1 MTRTIIGAGLA
12 AMCFFLGAANAN
24 LPPALCLGPNGKPT
38 SWLEPKATPEFCA
51 PMSGTEQD
59 YCQGEPEQ
67 SIPAWRGSYLC
78 EAKKPPQAPDAVI
91 AVRFTRYSF
100 PDIWFAVPRGQLP
113 SGRYEAYGTT
123 PFLSRGDIAGT
134 YYFDAAGKPVA
145 ADAAETTFML
155 FLSTGELGA
164 LTLFADGKTP
174 AGYEKT
180 GERDGLAV
188 YGSSKGGGGYLIAR
202 ETPWGLVGGDC
213 STTVVSTK
221 DGKEVKRHMCTLGWR
236 TNAGF
241 SSSLS
246 FYDDELKNWRK
257 IVGAAT
263 YHTHGMDRFPE
274 LLPKVRDV
282 NITKRNVLFAVGILE
297 NAYDETSHV
306 EIVPSEKLAT
316 REPELQ
322 AIAKRQM
329 PQIYFD
335 DIDVLVI
342 DEMGKNISGAGFD
355 PNITGRNRRA
365 VNWSAK
371 PMVKKIVVLGLTKIT
386 HGNATGLGSADVI
399 TMRLYKEL
407 DIPSTYANIITSM
420 NLDGAAIPMIMNTDH
435 DAIALAVKT
444 VVRVKPEN
452 CRIVRI
458 RNTLHL
464 GEIEVSE
471 AMLSEVRSQPDK
483 FEILEMPR
491 AWSFDAQGTVAPLLE
506 AVHAAA

>member
-1 MTRTIIGAGLA
+1 ATGVPI
-12 AMCFFLGAANAN
+12 
-24 LPPALCLGPNGKPT
+24 
-38 SWLEPKATPEFCA
+38 KAT
-51 PMSGTEQD
+51 MDTVIVGHLDDGTPVHMD
-59 YCQGEPEQ
+59 RH
-67 SIPAWRGSYLC
+67 AA
-78 EAKKPPQAPDAVI
+78 EADAVVVI
-91 AVRFTRYSF
+91 NRIKPHTGF
-100 PDIWFAVPRGQLP
+100 RGATE
-113 SGRYEAYGTT
+113 SGLT
-123 PFLSRGDIAGT
+123 
-134 YYFDAAGKPVA
+134 K
-145 ADAAETTFML
+145 ML
-155 FLSTGELGA
+155 AIGIG
-164 LTLFADGKTP
+164 
-174 AGYEKT
+174 
-180 GERDGLAV
+180 
-188 YGSSKGGGGYLIAR
+188 
-202 ETPWGLVGGDC
+202 
-213 STTVVSTK
+213 
-221 DGKEVKRHMCTLGWR
+221 
-236 TNAGF
+236 
-241 SSSLS
+241 
-246 FYDDELKNWRK
+246 K

>member
-1 MTRTIIGAGLA
+1 MIPDRIEVNIAGGLDVP
-12 AMCFFLGAANAN
+12 
-24 LPPALCLGPNGKPT
+24 LPPMARVRQKFDPT
-38 SWLEPKATPEFCA
+38 RL
-51 PMSGTEQD
+51 D
-59 YCQGEPEQ
+59 
-67 SIPAWRGSYLC
+67 
-78 EAKKPPQAPDAVI
+78 
-91 AVRFTRYSF
+91 
-100 PDIWFAVPRGQLP
+100 
-113 SGRYEAYGTT
+113 
-123 PFLSRGDIAGT
+123 DIAGAVRREFTRPEIRERVKPGQVVAVGCGSRGIANIALIACTVIQELKALGAKPFVFPCMGSHGAATAEGQRKVLET
-134 YYFDAAGKPVA
+134 YGITEEATGVPIKATMDTVIVGHLDDGTPVHMDRHAAE
-145 ADAAETTFML
+145 ADAVVVINRIKPHTGFRGATESGLTKML
-155 FLSTGELGA
+155 AIGIG
-164 LTLFADGKTP
+164 
-174 AGYEKT
+174 
-180 GERDGLAV
+180 
-188 YGSSKGGGGYLIAR
+188 
-202 ETPWGLVGGDC
+202 
-213 STTVVSTK
+213 
-221 DGKEVKRHMCTLGWR
+221 
-236 TNAGF
+236 
-241 SSSLS
+241 
-246 FYDDELKNWRK
+246 K

-322 AIAKRQM
+322 AIAKKQM

-365 VNWSAK
+365 VNWSAR